1 RTRPRRSG
9 NRDSHK
15 QHNFKDLKS
24 PEQGLT
30 AVRGAITHLEF
41 GAFRGEGAVFA
52 HSNLANGPLEAE
64 VEKFLDA
71 VGPGQQDYLLIYYA
85 GHGALQVGGNLALCG
100 IDAESADRAFDT
112 GKLESWVREKARGS
126 PTLLILDC
134 RYA

>member
-1 RTRPRRSG
+1 MEMRARALLIA
-9 NRDSHK
+9 NWDYQK
-15 QHNFKDLKS
+15 DDKFKKLKS

-64 VEKFLDA
+64 VEKFLEA
-71 VGPGQQDYLLIYYA
+71 VDPGQQDYLLIYYA

-100 IDAESADRAFDT
+100 IAAE
-112 GKLESWVREKARGS
+112 
-126 PTLLILDC
+126 
-134 RYA
+134 